1 MVLVNII
8 VNFVIILVHMISSV
22 AEAQVVMLSPTSPTV
37 TEYSPLTLT
46 CGTAFTGAENVTW
59 SKRLKNSYFFNIG
72 IINITLGACSPYSPS
87 LEPNSTLYNYTC
99 PAQNNLTLTIRNVSR
114 TENGHGWK
122 CTVDRNGREE
132 ISQEETVSVQVGISG
147 VTLSPSTDPINVI
160 ENNNTTLQCN
170 TSGGLPAASV
180 RWYIVRSGQVQD
192 VTSLSMN
199 TYQEEDNLNVTR
211 STLTFTPFKSD
222 QNGSVYCSASNVG
235 VEWNSS
241 NPSINVLFP
250 PAVPTI
256 EIGGNEVTGTVKV
269 IEENSKAFNCTTESN
284 PTSNYSWSFPG
295 GSSSNK
301 ILQVENFLTGSFD
314 GNYTCF
320 VLNQM
325 EPSSGNSMTNMSWA
339 TISVDVLYP
348 PRLPSFKYG
357 NTTGPIITDNT
368 IAIVLGDGAS
378 VTCEADANP
387 TPNTYTWTEPQ
398 TNSQLL
404 SLNSFK
410 VNTTVQC
417 TANNIMTETNR
428 SPIKGSN
435 SSFLQINVWRP
446 PIGVTFQYHYSVTG
460 SMKIAVKLKILAG
473 QAFWL
478 SCTADSSP
486 PSTYTWS
493 GHPSSREGIWNVT
506 GGLNASQSVSC
517 FAENY
522 MPTTYNGP
530 VRGNT
535 SSDLYIDVLYGPKAR
550 YLQNVTKVR
559 GAKLVYQCLYT
570 PGNPSN
576 VDFEWTKSG
585 TDASWVTQYT
595 QYLIIP
601 SVKPTDEARY
611 TCNVSS
617 ILLPT
622 LESAKNTQYDTAT
635 FYLDVLYG
643 PENLVLKLNNV
654 SFATVEIDEHSS
666 NHMECLLESDPS
678 SEMALTKDGKTI
690 VKRSGVHQLVHGLQ
704 AACSDAGVYTCSG
717 YNQYGV
723 GDNASMHL
731 FVKCSARRPP
741 GVDVQLNITARQHVN
756 ATLAYT
762 VVAYPV
768 PHFAWKRCTTG
779 MSCEPLPNDMNKFI
793 IDTKGLSSYLTV
805 LDVQIEDYRMYQLSV
820 SNGVGDPLV
829 EWLHLNPTGKPDLP
843 TDFRA
848 IEDTIGERTATLT
861 WVPGFDNGSPQKFH
875 ISYRKLVDVYAYFTR
890 IVKHDNTQVMFYTV
904 DNLVPGTEYYVSI
917 YATNKEGT
925 TASMNDTFQ
934 TLTAEPGTN
943 TGLAV
948 GGAIGGTVGAIVIIV
963 VFVLILRRKYSL
975 NCAAAAADRKPE
987 SGTDNLT
994 YAAPEAYEDVSL
1006 PTNASTYDAL
1016 KTGNNGP
1023 DESHIYTAL
1032 DKKSSKSQRHYENV
1046 KKRDPVYN
1054 NIVRGKLMQ
1063 THC

>member
-1 MVLVNII
+1 ERHS
-8 VNFVIILVHMISSV
+8 FHFIS
-22 AEAQVVMLSPTSPTV
+22 
-37 TEYSPLTLT
+37 
-46 CGTAFTGAENVTW
+46 
-59 SKRLKNSYFFNIG
+59 
-72 IINITLGACSPYSPS
+72 
-87 LEPNSTLYNYTC
+87 
-99 PAQNNLTLTIRNVSR
+99 
-114 TENGHGWK
+114 
-122 CTVDRNGREE
+122 
-132 ISQEETVSVQVGISG
+132 VGISG

-250 PAVPTI
+250 PDVPTI
-256 EIGGNEVTGTVKV
+256 QIGGNEVTGTVKI
-269 IEENSKAFNCTTESN
+269 IEGNSKAFNCHTESN
-284 PTSNYSWSFPG
+284 PTSNYNWSFPG

-301 ILQVENFLTGSFD
+301 ILQVEKFLPGSFD
-314 GNYTCF
+314 GNYTCY
-320 VLNQM
+320 VRNRM
-325 EPSSGNSMTNMSWA
+325 EPSSGNSMTIVSRA

-357 NTTGPIITDNT
+357 NTTDPIITDNN
-368 IAIVLGDGAS
+368 IEIVLGDGAS

-387 TPNTYTWTEPQ
+387 APNTYTRIGKQ
-398 TNSQLL
+398 TNSQLV
-404 SLNSFK
+404 SLNGFK

-417 TANNIMTETNR
+417 TATNIMTETNR
-428 SPIKGSN
+428 KPIKGSN

-460 SMKIAVKLKILAG
+460 SIKIAEKLKILAG

-478 SCTADSSP
+478 YCTADSSP

-493 GHPSSREGIWNVT
+493 GHPSSREGIWNVS
-506 GGLNASQSVSC
+506 GGLTASQSVSC

-535 SSDLYIDVLYGPKAR
+535 SSDLYID
-550 YLQNVTKVR
+550 NVTKVR

-678 SEMALTKDGKTI
+678 SEMALTKDDLEYINSYMDYRLHVQTLECI
-690 VKRSGVHQLVHGLQ
+690 LVQ
-704 AACSDAGVYTCSG
+704 DTT
-717 YNQYGV
+717 
-723 GDNASMHL
+723 SMEWGITR
-731 FVKCSARRPP
+731 SARRSP

-768 PHFAWKRCTTG
+768 PQFAWKRCTTG

-829 EWLHLNPTGKPDLP
+829 E
-843 TDFRA
+843 
-848 IEDTIGERTATLT
+848 
-861 WVPGFDNGSPQKFH
+861 
-875 ISYRKLVDVYAYFTR
+875 
-890 IVKHDNTQVMFYTV
+890 
-904 DNLVPGTEYYVSI
+904 
-917 YATNKEGT
+917 
-925 TASMNDTFQ
+925 
-934 TLTAEPGTN
+934 
-943 TGLAV
+943 
-948 GGAIGGTVGAIVIIV
+948 
-963 VFVLILRRKYSL
+963 
-975 NCAAAAADRKPE
+975 
-987 SGTDNLT
+987 
-994 YAAPEAYEDVSL
+994 
-1006 PTNASTYDAL
+1006 
-1016 KTGNNGP
+1016 
-1023 DESHIYTAL
+1023 
-1032 DKKSSKSQRHYENV
+1032 
-1046 KKRDPVYN
+1046 
-1054 NIVRGKLMQ
+1054 
-1063 THC
+1063 

>member
-1 MVLVNII
+1 MPPGSHTICTVALTRVVMFETISTIAGTWYAFQMLDLVIVVWLAFHYLELVTDAITLNGHQDTTLYDQINI
-8 VNFVIILVHMISSV
+8 

-59 SKRLKNSYFFNIG
+59 I
-72 IINITLGACSPYSPS
+72 
-87 LEPNSTLYNYTC
+87 
-99 PAQNNLTLTIRNVSR
+99 
-114 TENGHGWK
+114 
-122 CTVDRNGREE
+122 
-132 ISQEETVSVQVGISG
+132 GISG
-147 VTLSPSTDPINVI
+147 VTLSPSTDPINAI

-339 TISVDVLYP
+339 TISVDVLC
-348 PRLPSFKYG
+348 
-357 NTTGPIITDNT
+357 PIITDNT

-493 GHPSSREGIWNVT
+493 VHPSPREGIWNVT

-535 SSDLYIDVLYGPKAR
+535 SSDLYIN
-550 YLQNVTKVR
+550 NVTKVR
-559 GAKLVYQCLYT
+559 GEKLVYQCLYT

-643 PENLVLKLNNV
+643 PENLYINSYMDYGLNV
-654 SFATVEIDEHSS
+654 QTLECIHVQDTTS
-666 NHMECLLESDPS
+666 MERR
-678 SEMALTKDGKTI
+678 KT
-690 VKRSGVHQLVHGLQ
+690 R
-704 AACSDAGVYTCSG
+704 
-717 YNQYGV
+717 
-723 GDNASMHL
+723 
-731 FVKCSARRPP
+731 SARRPP
-741 GVDVQLNITARQHVN
+741 GADVQLNFTARQHVN

-762 VVAYPV
+762 IVAFPV
-768 PHFAWKRCTTG
+768 PQFVWKRCTTR
-779 MSCEPLPNDMNKFI
+779 MSCEPLPDDMNKFI
-793 IDTKGLSSYLTV
+793 IDTEGLSSYLTV

-829 EWLHLNPTGKPDLP
+829 E
-843 TDFRA
+843 
-848 IEDTIGERTATLT
+848 
-861 WVPGFDNGSPQKFH
+861 
-875 ISYRKLVDVYAYFTR
+875 
-890 IVKHDNTQVMFYTV
+890 
-904 DNLVPGTEYYVSI
+904 
-917 YATNKEGT
+917 
-925 TASMNDTFQ
+925 
-934 TLTAEPGTN
+934 
-943 TGLAV
+943 
-948 GGAIGGTVGAIVIIV
+948 
-963 VFVLILRRKYSL
+963 
-975 NCAAAAADRKPE
+975 
-987 SGTDNLT
+987 
-994 YAAPEAYEDVSL
+994 
-1006 PTNASTYDAL
+1006 
-1016 KTGNNGP
+1016 
-1023 DESHIYTAL
+1023 
-1032 DKKSSKSQRHYENV
+1032 
-1046 KKRDPVYN
+1046 
-1054 NIVRGKLMQ
+1054 
-1063 THC
+1063 